1 MLKDKLLFY
10 KRKVDVKRQTVV
22 IEKESKQTIII
33 KKIKKQMLYQEKK
46 R

>member
-10 KRKVDVKRQTVV
+10 KRRVDIKRQTVI
-22 IEKESKQTIII
+22 IEKESKQTVVIR
-33 KKIKKQMLYQEKK
+33 KIRKQMLYQEKK